1 MKMPEELLP
10 VVEWWEKNGKKAVVI
25 AVVAGLIGLA
35 GWSWKSRRDAKIA
48 AASDA
53 TVESCATCV
62 ESLMAMD
69 NPQTP
74 DVNEREAALTAAPE
88 TIAAKAEEHADSA
101 CAVPLKLLQASATF
115 ARGGDGDYEAAL
127 AIYEELA
134 KDEKL
139 PLVYKDIPAL
149 GRAHCLEALKRYD
162 EAAEAYAAVSTSSL
176 SAYVV
181 DARLGQARALAA
193 SGKKAEAIALVKE
206 TAASAD
212 NMVDQQ
218 AVQIVD
224 MLVKGWVEETP
235 AAAEA
240 K

>member
-10 VVEWWEKNGKKAVVI
+10 VIEWWEKNGKKAVVI

-35 GWSWKSRRDAKIA
+35 GWSWKSRRDARVA

-53 TVESCATCV
+53 LVESCAV
-62 ESLMAMD
+62 SLNQATVAD
-69 NPQTP
+69 N
-74 DVNEREAALTAAPE
+74 PE
-88 TIAAKAEEHADSA
+88 TIAAKAEDHADSA
-101 CAVPLKLLQASATF
+101 CAVPLKLLQAAATF
-115 ARGGDGDYEAAL
+115 ARGGEGDHEAAL

-162 EAAEAYAAVSTSSL
+162 EAAEAYAAVSTTSL

-193 SGKKAEAIALVKE
+193 SGKKADAVALVKE

>member
-10 VVEWWEKNGKKAVVI
+10 VIEWWEKNGKKAVVI

-35 GWSWKSRRDAKIA
+35 GWSWKSRRDARIA

-53 TVESCATCV
+53 LVESCEVCMNPATV
-62 ESLMAMD
+62 AD
-69 NPQTP
+69 N
-74 DVNEREAALTAAPE
+74 PE